1 MSAAY
6 SLLKRFKGEYYPI
19 RPMFRRDSRVE
30 HRPRLEDVA
39 ARVGVSI
46 ASVSLVLR
54 GAPGPSAETRRRV
67 LEAAAEL
74 GYRADRA
81 ASMLAR
87 RRKHLLGV
95 MLDVR
100 NPFHAE
106 LAEEIHMAADRKGY
120 EVVLSTLTR
129 GRDEAGAIE
138 TLLDFRCE
146 AVLLLGPDATGAQ
159 LGKLAAEVAVVVIGR
174 RVTDPSVD
182 VVRPADNVGVAEILD
197 HLIGLGHRRIAFI
210 DGGRG
215 VVATARRRGYRDAM
229 RRAGLAEHITIIPG
243 DHTEEGG
250 SRAGR
255 LVVGLGERPSAVVA
269 SNDRGA
275 VGALDAFVRAGLEV
289 PRDISIVGYD
299 DSTLA
304 RLAHIDLTTV
314 NQDAA
319 AQAQHAVDA
328 AVERLDGG
336 RTEPVEIVLRP
347 RLVIRS
353 STGPVAGTSDD
364 PSEALG
370 EGAPN
375 AVPIPVIRKRA

>member
-1 MSAAY
+1 M
-6 SLLKRFKGEYYPI
+6 
-19 RPMFRRDSRVE
+19 E

-39 ARVGVSI
+39 ARVGVST

-74 GYRADRA
+74 GYRADRT
-81 ASMLAR
+81 ASLLAR
-87 RRKHLLGV
+87 RRRHLLGV

-106 LAEEIHMAADRKGY
+106 LAEEIHIAADRKGY

-146 AVLLLGPDATGAQ
+146 GVLLLGPDATAAR

-174 RVTDPSVD
+174 RVTDPAVD
-182 VVRPADNVGVAEILD
+182 VVRPADDVGVAQALD
-197 HLIGLGHRRIAFI
+197 HLIAFGHRRIAFV

-229 RRAGLAEHITIIPG
+229 RRAGLADQIHIIPG

-250 SRAGR
+250 GRAGR
-255 LVVGLGERPSAVVA
+255 LVAGLADRPSAVVA

-275 VGALDAFVRAGLEV
+275 VGVLDALVRAGVEV

-336 RTEPVEIVLRP
+336 RTEAVEIVLRP
-347 RLVIRS
+347 RLVVRG
-353 STGPVAGTSDD
+353 STGPG
-364 PSEALG
+364 
-370 EGAPN
+370 
-375 AVPIPVIRKRA
+375 

>member
-1 MSAAY
+1 M
-6 SLLKRFKGEYYPI
+6 
-19 RPMFRRDSRVE
+19 D

-39 ARVGVSI
+39 ARVGVST

-74 GYRADRA
+74 GYRADRT

-87 RRKHLLGV
+87 RRRHLLGV

-106 LAEEIHMAADRKGY
+106 MAEEIHVAADEEGY

-146 AVLLLGPDATGAQ
+146 AVLLLGPDATDAE
-159 LGKLAAEVAVVVIGR
+159 LAKLATEVAVTVIGR
-174 RVTDPSVD
+174 RVTDKSVD
-182 VVRPADNVGVAEILD
+182 VVRSADHIGVAQALD
-197 HLIGLGHRRIAFI
+197 HLIELGHRRIAFV

-215 VVATARRRGYRDAM
+215 VIAAARRRGYRDGM
-229 RRAGLAEHITIIPG
+229 RRAGLAEQIDIIPG

-255 LVVGLGERPSAVVA
+255 LIAGRAERPTAVVA

-275 VGALDAFVRAGLEV
+275 VGVLDAFVRAGLDV
-289 PRDISIVGYD
+289 PGEISVVGYD

-314 NQDAA
+314 NQDAP
-319 AQAQHAVDA
+319 AQAQHAVRV
-328 AVERLDGG
+328 AVQRLDGG
-336 RTEPVEIVLRP
+336 RTQALEIVLRP
-347 RLVIRS
+347 QLIVRG
-353 STGPVAGTSDD
+353 STGPA
-364 PSEALG
+364 
-370 EGAPN
+370 
-375 AVPIPVIRKRA
+375 